1 MRLALIASCVVLV
14 AVPAA
19 VAAGERSAGPNPVP
33 SRAAQQ
39 RAVAALLARETIVS
53 CGGSHGNAVALTFDD
68 GPGPYTAKIV
78 DVLRK
83 EHAHATFFVVGNRL
97 QYWPKLARA
106 ESRVG
111 AVGNHTWSHPALTS
125 LPSWLVWLQLARTQV
140 AVQDETGAKP
150 ELFRTPYALHSHR
163 TDEISLHLGLV
174 EVFWDV
180 DANDDVPNAQP
191 TRIVRAVERG
201 LRPGAIVL
209 LHDIHPWTLRALPR
223 ILSVIRHRHLRAV
236 SVPELLALDPPA
248 PGEACPYAPIGRD

>member
-1 MRLALIASCVVLV
+1 MRLMLLAAFVLA

-19 VAAGERSAGPNPVP
+19 LAAGVRFP
-33 SRAAQQ
+33 SGTAQEQ
-39 RAVAALLARETIVS
+39 AVNALLKRETIVS
-53 CGGSHGNAVALTFDD
+53 CGGPRGNAVALTFDD

-83 EHAHATFFVVGNRL
+83 AHAHATFFVVGDRL

-111 AVGNHTWSHPALTS
+111 AVGNHTWSHAALTK
-125 LPSWLVWLQLARTQV
+125 LPSWLVWLQLVRTQA
-140 AVQDETGAKP
+140 AVWSETGTRP
-150 ELFRTPYALHSHR
+150 VLFRTPYALHSHR
-163 TDEISLHLGLV
+163 TDEISLHLGLL

-180 DANDDVPNAQP
+180 DAGDDVPDARPN
-191 TRIVRAVERG
+191 RIVRAVERG

-236 SVPELLALDPPA
+236 SVPELLAIDPPA
-248 PGEACPYAPIGRD
+248 PSQACPYAAAGKD